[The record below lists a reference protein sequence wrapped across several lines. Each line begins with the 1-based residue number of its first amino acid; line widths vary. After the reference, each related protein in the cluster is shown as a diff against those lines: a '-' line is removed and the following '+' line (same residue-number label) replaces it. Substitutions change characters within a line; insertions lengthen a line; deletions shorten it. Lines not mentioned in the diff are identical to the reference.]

1 MTARLPDY
9 GVGFETVG
17 VTPSKVKGSA
27 VKSNA
32 VAIRSFFISLLHH
45 TL

>member
-1 MTARLPDY
+1 MIAWAL
-9 GVGFETVG
+9 ETTG

-32 VAIRSFFISLLHH
+32 VAMRTFFMSPPP
-45 TL
+45 

>member
-1 MTARLPDY
+1 MMAWALETA
-9 GVGFETVG
+9 G

-32 VAIRSFFISLLHH
+32 VAMRGFFMSPPPSL
-45 TL
+45 